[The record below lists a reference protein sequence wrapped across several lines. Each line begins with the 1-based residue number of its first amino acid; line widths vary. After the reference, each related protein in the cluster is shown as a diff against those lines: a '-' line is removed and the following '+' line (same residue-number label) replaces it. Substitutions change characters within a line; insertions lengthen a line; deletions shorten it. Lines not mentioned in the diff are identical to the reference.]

1 MKSSLWGY
9 WFIAMGIFVMAI
21 VMLVQSYTTTNT
33 QDYYL
38 IKEVTNASLVDSIDY
53 AYYRVY
59 GVLKINREKFVE
71 NFIRRYAETVTLG
84 KTYKIDFYDLY
95 EIPPKVSVKVSTT
108 SDSYYIAGNAAEFDV
123 VNKIDSILEM
133 DSTSA

>member
-9 WFIAMGIFVMAI
+9 WLIAMGVFIFAI
-21 VMLVQSYTTTNT
+21 VMLIQSFTTTNT

-38 IKEVTNASLVDSIDY
+38 IKEVTNAALVDSIDY
-53 AYYRVY
+53 AYYRVN
-59 GVLKINREKFVE
+59 GEIKINREKFVE
-71 NFIRRYAETVTLG
+71 NFVRRYADTVTLG

-108 SDSYYIAGNAAEFDV
+108 SDSYYVAGSTTSFDV
-123 VNKIDSILEM
+123 INKIDSIIEM
-133 DSTSA
+133 ES